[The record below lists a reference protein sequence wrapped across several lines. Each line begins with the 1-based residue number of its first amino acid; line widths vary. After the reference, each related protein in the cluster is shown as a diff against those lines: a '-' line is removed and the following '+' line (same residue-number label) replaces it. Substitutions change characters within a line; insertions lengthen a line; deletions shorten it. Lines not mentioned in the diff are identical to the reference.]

1 MNISLNNRKE
11 LSTKI
16 NNFIEEVI
24 LEPELIKDICNKEI
38 DENYVELIK
47 KLKSKLEYI
56 K

>member
-11 LSTKI
+11 LSGKI
-16 NNFIEEVI
+16 NKFIEEVI

-38 DENYVELIK
+38 DESYVDCIK
-47 KLKSKLEYI
+47 KLKLKLDYI